1 MYYEYWRV
9 FMRNLVFLLP
19 IVFVMSCT
27 SDVAEDPVT
36 WADTDITFH
45 NEMMACTAGTDFSE
59 DSVNAMMSEY
69 RSLLSNEDLVGAW
82 GYIPASAENRFDNGW
97 WELSWTSK
105 EAANAGW
112 SEWNSNPDAQAW
124 SEKHAN
130 VMECDVEGRSSWTF
144 VWTYDPYAFGEFE
157 KVTGSFASDFAPC
170 SLNEG
175 KSFDDFKVAINDY
188 IAWLESLDREEF
200 SQAYAYGL
208 YLPQDENG
216 ELSTSDINFWW
227 GNFHQSFESML
238 QGNNAWE
245 LTGQDAKASL
255 DAVATCGNPDIYDSG
270 VIYDPT
276 NPNFS

>member
-1 MYYEYWRV
+1 MNIGEYLWKPC
-9 FMRNLVFLLP
+9 FFLP

-45 NEMMACTAGTDFSE
+45 NEMMACTAGTDFSQ

-69 RSLLSNEDLVGAW
+69 DSLLSSEDLVGAW

-130 VMECDVEGRSSWTF
+130 VMGSVMLKEDHHGLL
-144 VWTYDPYAFGEFE
+144 FGHMIPMHL
-157 KVTGSFASDFAPC
+157 V
-170 SLNEG
+170 SLK
-175 KSFDDFKVAINDY
+175 KSLVRLCK
-188 IAWLESLDREEF
+188 
-200 SQAYAYGL
+200 
-208 YLPQDENG
+208 
-216 ELSTSDINFWW
+216 
-227 GNFHQSFESML
+227 
-238 QGNNAWE
+238 
-245 LTGQDAKASL
+245 
-255 DAVATCGNPDIYDSG
+255 
-270 VIYDPT
+270 
-276 NPNFS
+276 